1 MTTLHT
7 FGCSITQGHALPDVV
22 RTITDT
28 EISALGRPVHWSDY
42 HILAPSQ
49 HAWPQ
54 VLGDHLGVAVQNHA
68 RRGACFR
75 QIARQCAV
83 ASPSIEPGDIVI
95 VMWTYLSRVSL
106 QWPARTAVPITHLV
120 DTGFWHTYVKPG
132 FNKLFGLSVSDRS
145 NKDIDERIYTY
156 IYNSSRYT
164 LDPLGTYDRYYN
176 SLVLQTL
183 CDGVLKARGA
193 RVIHL
198 SVEPEPYL
206 AQLDTAGSQLDPSLQ
221 EPWVIPNPAE
231 WYNLT
236 VDHLSCRIIHDP
248 SLPTAGDDFHPSVK
262 HHSNFADHIRDH
274 HNLKDMI

>member
-1 MTTLHT
+1 
-7 FGCSITQGHALPDVV
+7 
-22 RTITDT
+22 
-28 EISALGRPVHWSDY
+28 
-42 HILAPSQ
+42 
-49 HAWPQ
+49 
-54 VLGDHLGVAVQNHA
+54 
-68 RRGACFR
+68 
-75 QIARQCAV
+75 
-83 ASPSIEPGDIVI
+83 
-95 VMWTYLSRVSL
+95 
-106 QWPARTAVPITHLV
+106 
-120 DTGFWHTYVKPG
+120 VKPG